1 MYIYIFIYLYMYIY
15 IFSYTWQIIP
25 ISHILTIV
33 RSAFQLSVQAAKTLD
48 EALAAV
54 TLGRCEAWIP

>member
-1 MYIYIFIYLYMYIY
+1 MYIY